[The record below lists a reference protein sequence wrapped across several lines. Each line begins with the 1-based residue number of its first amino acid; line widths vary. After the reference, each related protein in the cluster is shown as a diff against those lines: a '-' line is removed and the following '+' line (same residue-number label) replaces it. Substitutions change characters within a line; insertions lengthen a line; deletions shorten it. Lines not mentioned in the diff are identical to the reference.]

1 MIPAVIVL
9 GMVFAFV
16 PRGWLFAVV
25 VGVVAPFVLLA
36 DEPERT
42 VALVAAAIFV
52 PVANA
57 IVGLAFGW
65 ALRSYSRQARGIDA

>member
-1 MIPAVIVL
+1 VIPAVIVL

-25 VGVVAPFVLLA
+25 VGVIAPFILLA
-36 DEPERT
+36 DEPNRT
-42 VALVAAAIFV
+42 TALILAAIFV

-57 IVGLAFGW
+57 IVGLVTGW
-65 ALRSYSRQARGIDA
+65 ALRSYSRQARGIEV